1 MHTFK
6 TSIPPTGSAR
16 YSAKKMA
23 KPINFYCE
31 VADAS
36 HVSVSGDFNNWST
49 TANPMVRQTDG
60 RWLVTIELHHGHHH
74 YVFLVD
80 GKKVLDPK
88 ASGVGRDMQNEKVSL
103 LAVS

>member
-1 MHTFK
+1 MHSFK

-31 VADAS
+31 IDDAENVAI
-36 HVSVSGDFNNWST
+36 SGDFNNWSS
-49 TANPMVRQTDG
+49 TAHPMKRQNDG
-60 RWLVTIELHHGHHH
+60 RWLATVELHHGHHH

-80 GKKVLDPK
+80 GKRVLDPK
-88 ASGVGRDMQNEKVSL
+88 ASGVGRDTNNQRVSL